1 MLLSGDGHYVVC
13 SMYYCLSSGWIL
25 SFFFAMQHNI
35 LLSNT
40 FKDTFSSLTCTMQ
53 CCIRVHVSGYY
64 INSWIS
70 SRYTYRELYLIG
82 SVQNRK
88 KLFWNF
94 RLSANWTRDMKKGKI
109 YINVTISSVCLCFH
123 LNFLLLKSLV
133 QYLKRGQF
141 QIIFSIHY
149 RPHHAYLIL
158 L

>member
-70 SRYTYRELYLIG
+70 SRYTYRVIFARVSTKQE
-82 SVQNRK
+82 

-123 LNFLLLKSLV
+123 LNFSLLKLLIQKS
-133 QYLKRGQF
+133 KRQQF
-141 QIIFSIHY
+141 QKQIIVNYIIHNPGCIY
-149 RPHHAYLIL
+149 S
-158 L
+158 

>member
-13 SMYYCLSSGWIL
+13 SMYTTVLVLDGYWV
-25 SFFFAMQHNI
+25 FFAMQHYI

-70 SRYTYRELYLIG
+70 SRYTYRVIFDRASTKQE
-82 SVQNRK
+82 

-94 RLSANWTRDMKKGKI
+94 RLSANWTRDMKKGEILYYCYNLQCLFVFSFEFLALEVARSKI
-109 YINVTISSVCLCFH
+109 KKAAISKTNYCELYH
-123 LNFLLLKSLV
+123 T
-133 QYLKRGQF
+133 
-141 QIIFSIHY
+141 
-149 RPHHAYLIL
+149 
-158 L
+158 

>member
-1 MLLSGDGHYVVC
+1 MDTE
-13 SMYYCLSSGWIL
+13 
-25 SFFFAMQHNI
+25 FFFAMQHNI

-70 SRYTYRELYLIG
+70 SRYAYRVIFARVSTKQE
-82 SVQNRK
+82 

-109 YINVTISSVCLCFH
+109 YITVKISSVCLCFH
-123 LNFLLLKSLV
+123 LNFLLSWSCSFKNQKGSNF
-133 QYLKRGQF
+133 KNK
-141 QIIFSIHY
+141 
-149 RPHHAYLIL
+149 L
-158 L
+158 LWTISYITLDVYIYIVS